1 MLQCARATNGDTHT
15 MQTQLPYEEHGTMR
29 VYRDLVQGSDEWL
42 AARCGLLT
50 ASEMKLILT
59 PGTLKQASNDKE
71 RAHLFELL
79 AQRITNYVEPSFV
92 TDDMIRGHEDEIEA
106 KRIYSENYAPV
117 DSSVGFITNHKWGFT
132 LGWSPDGLVG
142 ENGSIEV
149 KSRRQ
154 KYQVQTLIEN
164 TLNGTIP
171 GEYML
176 QIQTG
181 LLVGGRDWMDFIS
194 FSGGLPMTTIRVFP
208 DSRIQAAIIEAAGAF
223 EARLSKQLDPFREAS
238 QAVAGRRVIPTE
250 RRIAQEMFV

>member
-1 MLQCARATNGDTHT
+1 

-59 PGTLKQASNDKE
+59 PGTLKQAANDKE

-79 AQRITNYVEPSFV
+79 AQRITRYVEPHFV
-92 TDDMIRGHEDEIEA
+92 TDDMLRGHEDEVEA
-106 KRIYSENYAPV
+106 KRIYADNYAAV
-117 DSSVGFITNHKWGFT
+117 DSSVGFITNDKWGFT
-132 LGWSPDGLVG
+132 LGYSPDGLVG
-142 ENGSIEV
+142 DAGAIEC

-181 LLVGGRDWMDFIS
+181 MLVAERAWCDFIS
-194 FSGGLPMTTIRVFP
+194 YSGGLPMTTIRVFP
-208 DSRIQAAIIEAAGAF
+208 DSRIQAAIIEASGAF
-223 EARLSKQLDPFREAS
+223 EARLSKQLAAFREAS
-238 QAVAGRRVIPTE
+238 KAEAGRRVIPTE

>member
-1 MLQCARATNGDTHT
+1 

-59 PGTLKQASNDKE
+59 PGTLKQAANDKE

-79 AQRITNYVEPSFV
+79 AQRITRYVEPHFV
-92 TDDMIRGHEDEIEA
+92 TDDMLRGHEDEVEA
-106 KRIYSENYAPV
+106 KRIYADNYAAV
-117 DSSVGFITNHKWGFT
+117 DSSVGFITNDKWGFAI
-132 LGWSPDGLVG
+132 GYSPDGMVG
-142 ENGSIEV
+142 VEGLIEC

-164 TLNGTIP
+164 TLTGTIP
-171 GEYML
+171 ADYML

-181 LLVGGRDWMDFIS
+181 MLVAERAWCDFIS
-194 FSGGLPMTTIRVFP
+194 YSGGLPMTTIRVFP
-208 DSRIQAAIIEAAGAF
+208 DSRIQAAIIEASGAF
-223 EARLSKQLDPFREAS
+223 EARLSKQLAAFREAS
-238 QAVAGRRVIPTE
+238 KAEAGRRVIPTE